1 MAGADMPEKL
11 GRADASCA
19 STFHLRILHD
29 AARELSSLTTPHQI
43 GKAFLL
49 TAMGGLGASSAFFV
63 LAGTKGTLGGDNLVM
78 HRGLPAG
85 EGPKLELDSGQIWRQ
100 WLAKG
105 DGDCLPGKP
114 RVIIA
119 EASQESALFPQG
131 TKLLA
136 RWNQNGGL
144 GGLLM
149 LGPRLGNAVY
159 GPEDQDFL
167 LSLTD
172 TLLGALSRACLTQR
186 LAIMGQDL
194 ASRNALLN
202 NRVFQQDTLIQ
213 ALTEMSAMTSPE
225 QLLESYLLSMAGT
238 AGSGRAFV
246 FLADRSG
253 TIRNFSGRGVAR
265 TSLSGLDPVRFRQVV
280 TSGLFT
286 AGGRKSDWLDAPRD
300 LAECGLPE
308 DSPGIWFV
316 AGEDAFGFV
325 GLGPRLDGSSMDQ
338 SRRETLLAVTGAFLT
353 SLRMVRLLE
362 TQRIR
367 NDELAASN
375 IELARLIEELT
386 SAKGEIDGLQ
396 RAKARIKELVVQE
409 MNRVSRAT
417 WMDFC
422 LIVIV
427 AAAIGFLF
435 NWANPSGV
443 DLVPFHWSRPASV
456 AADVGTSRRLVESG
470 QAVLID
476 ARPQDS
482 FKLKHIA
489 GATNLPS
496 ALFDFMYGMRLA
508 KLPLEKPVLVY
519 GRTVSRLYDETVA
532 DLLKK
537 RGHKDV
543 RVLQGGMEAW
553 KLAGGTLKP

>member
-1 MAGADMPEKL
+1 MPDADLSGAP
-11 GRADASCA
+11 GRTDVTGA
-19 STFHLRILHD
+19 STFHLKILHE
-29 AARELSSLTTPHQI
+29 AARELSGLTTPHQI
-43 GKAFLL
+43 GRAFLL

-63 LAGTKGTLGGDNLVM
+63 FSGAKGQPGGEDLVM

-85 EGPKLELDSGQIWRQ
+85 ESRKLELDSGQVWRQ

-105 DGDCLPGKP
+105 GGDCLPGKP

-119 EASQESALFPQG
+119 EASRENALFPQG

-136 RWNQNGGL
+136 RWSQDGGL
-144 GGLLM
+144 GGLLV
-149 LGPRLGNAVY
+149 LGPRLGNAGY

-186 LAIMGQDL
+186 LAAMGQDL

-213 ALTEMSAMTSPE
+213 ALTEMSVMTSLE
-225 QLLESYLLSMAGT
+225 QLLEIYLLFMTGT
-238 AGSGRAFV
+238 AGSGRAYV

-253 TIRNFSGRGVAR
+253 TIRHFSGRGIDRAR
-265 TSLSGLDPVRFRQVV
+265 LSGLAPVRFRQVV
-280 TSGLFT
+280 TSGLFA
-286 AGGRKSDWLDAPRD
+286 AGGRKSDWLEAPRD

-308 DSPGIWFV
+308 DFPGIWYV

-325 GLGPRLDGSSMDQ
+325 GLGSRLDGSPLDQ
-338 SRRETLLAVTGAFLT
+338 GRRETLLAVTGAYLT
-353 SLRMVRLLE
+353 SLRMVGLLE
-362 TQRIR
+362 AQRKR
-367 NDELAASN
+367 NEELAASN
-375 IELARLIEELT
+375 AELARLIEELT
-386 SAKGEIDGLQ
+386 SARGEIDGLQ
-396 RAKARIKELVVQE
+396 RAKARIKELVLKE
-409 MNRVSRAT
+409 MNRVAKAS
-417 WMDFC
+417 WVDFG
-422 LIVIV
+422 LILTV
-427 AAAIGFLF
+427 AAAVGFLF

-443 DLVPFHWSRPASV
+443 DLVPSHWSRPA
-456 AADVGTSRRLVESG
+456 AATADVGASRRLVESG

-476 ARPQDS
+476 ARPQES
-482 FKLKHIA
+482 FKLGHIA
-489 GATNLPS
+489 GAANLPP

-508 KLPLEKPVLVY
+508 KLPPERPVLVY
-519 GRTVSRLYDETVA
+519 GRTVSRLYDEAVA

-543 RVLQGGMEAW
+543 RIIQGGMEAW
-553 KLAGGTLKP
+553 KRAGGTLKP

>member
-1 MAGADMPEKL
+1 
-11 GRADASCA
+11 
-19 STFHLRILHD
+19 
-29 AARELSSLTTPHQI
+29 
-43 GKAFLL
+43 
-49 TAMGGLGASSAFFV
+49 MGGLGASSAFFV
-63 LAGTKGTLGGDNLVM
+63 LAGAKENSVGEDLVM
-78 HRGLPAG
+78 HRGIPPG
-85 EGPKLELDSGQIWRQ
+85 EARKLEQDSGQVWRQ

-105 DGDCLPGKP
+105 GGDCLPGKP

-119 EASQESALFPQG
+119 EASRESALFPQG

-136 RWNQNGGL
+136 RWSQNGGL

-149 LGPRLGNAVY
+149 LGPRLGNSEY
-159 GPEDQDFL
+159 GPEDRDFL

-172 TLLGALSRACLTQR
+172 TLLGALSRAFLTQR
-186 LAIMGQDL
+186 LAAMGQDL
-194 ASRNALLN
+194 ALRNALLN

-213 ALTEMSAMTSPE
+213 SLTEMSAMTSPE

-238 AGSGRAFV
+238 AGAGSAYV

-253 TIRNFSGRGVAR
+253 TIRSFAGRGGGRAKI
-265 TSLSGLDPVRFRQVV
+265 SGFDPVRFRQVV

-286 AGGRKSDWLDAPRD
+286 AGGRKSDWLEAPHD

-325 GLGPRLDGSSMDQ
+325 GLGPRLDGSPLDQ
-338 SRRETLLAVTGAFLT
+338 GRRETLLAVTGAFLT

-362 TQRIR
+362 AQRLR
-367 NDELAASN
+367 NEELAASN
-375 IELARLIEELT
+375 TELARLIEELT

-396 RAKARIKELVVQE
+396 RAKARIKDLVAQEL
-409 MNRVSRAT
+409 NRVSRAT
-417 WMDFC
+417 WMDFG
-422 LIVIV
+422 LILAV

-443 DLVPFHWSRPASV
+443 DPVPSVWSRPEAV
-456 AADVGTSRRLVESG
+456 TVEAGTSRRLLESG

-476 ARPQDS
+476 ARPQES
-482 FKLKHIA
+482 FKVKHID
-489 GATNLPS
+489 GATNVPS

-508 KLPLEKPVLVY
+508 KLPPEKPVLVY

-543 RVLQGGMEAW
+543 RILRGGMEAW
-553 KLAGGTLKP
+553 KLAGGTLRP